1 MIYILLRYVFFSLGK
16 QPAAEVPD
24 DAQEPKRSSQLSSS
38 QSQKYHHPEP
48 SSLVLHTRDITIDI
62 VHVTNDTT
70 IATARGGSTDQHLL
84 LRHYITRI
92 LARTG
97 IANTSHVS
105 FTNWFSPSQPL
116 DPSIFHR
123 LEISSYVN
131 NITNNNNIN
140 LSESQF
146 RLRCNR
152 KLLFDIVD
160 EILVDILRPYIN
172 LKPWINTKFS
182 STCNNVNSN
191 YIGMQ
196 GSELIDRLCSR
207 IQRFPC
213 TDCQV
218 LEDIDALI
226 DKDLPR
232 QMKIEGEIAFE
243 EEGEALVMEIERD
256 IVDTLVHETALILV
270 GTWE

>member
-1 MIYILLRYVFFSLGK
+1 M
-16 QPAAEVPD
+16 
-24 DAQEPKRSSQLSSS
+24 
-38 QSQKYHHPEP
+38 
-48 SSLVLHTRDITIDI
+48 
-62 VHVTNDTT
+62 
-70 IATARGGSTDQHLL
+70 
-84 LRHYITRI
+84 
-92 LARTG
+92 
-97 IANTSHVS
+97 
-105 FTNWFSPSQPL
+105 
-116 DPSIFHR
+116 
-123 LEISSYVN
+123 
-131 NITNNNNIN
+131 
-140 LSESQF
+140 
-146 RLRCNR
+146 
-152 KLLFDIVD
+152 D

-256 IVDTLVHETALILV
+256 ILDTLVHETALILV
-270 GTWE
+270 GTWK